1 MESIVLVGVKH
12 CGKSTLGRLL
22 AKRRSCPFV
31 DSDRELEKA
40 FFARTGKRAS
50 VREIFRALGEEK
62 FRALEAETVKALAS
76 GGVKVIALG
85 GGAVSNPGLDD
96 ASLKALGRIV
106 WVDVPD
112 AVALRRVLKNGLP
125 PFLADAPDLGQRLA
139 EINAKRRA
147 DFARIADTV
156 FETSG
161 ELEVNEAARQLAQR
175 LEEARS

>member
-22 AKRRSCPFV
+22 AQRRNCPFT
-31 DSDRELEKA
+31 DSDRTLEKA
-40 FFARTGKRAS
+40 FFERTGKRAS
-50 VREIFRALGEEK
+50 VREIFRTLGEEK
-62 FRALEAETVKALAS
+62 FRALEAETVKSLAS
-76 GGVKVIALG
+76 GGVRVIALG

-112 AVALRRVLKNGLP
+112 AVAFRRVVKNGLP
-125 PFLADAPDLGQRLA
+125 PFLADAPDPGKRLA

-147 DFARIADTV
+147 DFARIADVV
-156 FETSG
+156 FETGG
-161 ELEVNEAARQLAQR
+161 ELEINEAVRQLAQR
-175 LEEARS
+175 LEEAGS